1 MFFTVLESP
10 QLFEKTINVRWL
22 LSTVYTFI
30 FLKFLKMNIY
40 VGNLSWNLKDQD
52 LSNLFASHGEVVS
65 AKIVLDKFTN
75 RSKGFGFV
83 EMAND
88 DQAQAA
94 ITALNGS
101 EVDGRNIVVNES
113 RPKPEGGGAGGGG
126 GFKKRSFGSG
136 GGGGGYNKGGS
147 GGGGGYK
154 KGGDSGGYRDRGGY
168 NNDY

>member
-1 MFFTVLESP
+1 
-10 QLFEKTINVRWL
+10 
-22 LSTVYTFI
+22 
-30 FLKFLKMNIY
+30 MNIY

-65 AKIVLDKFTN
+65 AKIVTDKFTN

-88 DQAQAA
+88 EQAQAA
-94 ITALNGS
+94 IAALNGT
-101 EVDGRNIVVNES
+101 EVDGRGIVVNES
-113 RPKPEGGGAGGGG
+113 RPKPEGGGSGSGGGG
-126 GFKKRSFGSG
+126 GFKKSSFGSG
-136 GGGGGYNKGGS
+136 GGGGGYKGGGS

-154 KGGDSGGYRDRGGY
+154 GKSGGGGGGYNRDRGGSGGY